1 MQAYGGVFADA
12 VVEGGWFP
20 GLGEEDH
27 ADCLAEVV
35 ELEAGAADAGHYG
48 GVGDDVCLDVQ
59 FAGAEDEVGVGCCA
73 GCVSSAL
80 SLVWCVFVSLVAGT
94 YPNGSPTTRKAMS
107 VSSAPARIS
116 SLPLSTSSRSASITG
131 RP

>member
-1 MQAYGGVFADA
+1 MQADLGVFANA
-12 VVEGGWFP
+12 VVEGGRFP
-20 GLGEEDH
+20 GVGEEDH

-35 ELEAGAADAGHYG
+35 ELEAGAADSGHDG
-48 GVGDDVCLDVQ
+48 GVGDDVGLDAEL
-59 FAGAEDEVGVGCCA
+59 AGAEDEVGVCCCA
-73 GCVSSAL
+73 GYVNGSVSG
-80 SLVWCVFVSLVAGT
+80 CVFWFVFVVV

-107 VSSAPARIS
+107 VLSAPARIS